1 MSRGTRSAI
10 TTSRIGRRGK
20 TEVLPPGAVK
30 SPEKQKTP
38 PDAAASGG
46 AFQLL
51 LSVHAGDQVEDG
63 LALLDGDGAGGG
75 VRRAVGVNANDS
87 ALLKNVSGKT
97 KAELGSDAFA
107 QLLNDNAARMADAVA
122 EVNAYLETLQERGFV
137 HKNDYT
143 GNDLLTW
150 RAQDDVVGFFAEPA
164 PELPFDDVAAG
175 SWYYDD
181 VAYVFAKGIM
191 VGTGGGHFSP
201 AVATTRGMVVT
212 MPYEYARYKGYDVTK
227 AADLSGFVDQGSV
240 SDFAVGPMQWAVA
253 QELIFGVGG
262 NAIAPS
268 WLQCCT
274 VFAKCSPE
282 HGTYIC
288 SRHGGASIRMRP
300 CFAPRAEK
308 V

>member
-1 MSRGTRSAI
+1 MHINCYAAGDIVSRK
-10 TTSRIGRRGK
+10 TTTDVGRLNGR
-20 TEVLPPGAVK
+20 
-30 SPEKQKTP
+30 
-38 PDAAASGG
+38 SGG
-46 AFQLL
+46 IAVDYNCYFNSEALQKQ
-51 LSVHAGDQVEDG
+51 GDTVD
-63 LALLDGDGAGGG
+63 APA
-75 VRRAVGVNANDS
+75 VAVGVNANDS

-150 RAQDDVVGFFAEPA
+150 RAQDGVVGFFAEPA

-181 VAYVFAKGIM
+181 VANVFAKGIM

-201 AVATTRGMVVT
+201 AVATTRGVVVT
-212 MPYEYARYKGYDVTK
+212 MLYEYARYKGYDVTK

-282 HGTYIC
+282 PGTYIC

-300 CFAPRAEK
+300 PRFAPCAGKPAFSRRIFQC
-308 V
+308 

>member
-1 MSRGTRSAI
+1 MHINCYAAGDIVSRK
-10 TTSRIGRRGK
+10 TTTDVGRLNGR
-20 TEVLPPGAVK
+20 
-30 SPEKQKTP
+30 
-38 PDAAASGG
+38 SGG
-46 AFQLL
+46 IAVDYNCYFNSEALQKQ
-51 LSVHAGDQVEDG
+51 GDTVN
-63 LALLDGDGAGGG
+63 APA
-75 VRRAVGVNANDS
+75 VAVGVNANDS

-143 GNDLLTW
+143 GNDLLIW
-150 RAQDDVVGFFAEPA
+150 RAQDGVVGFFSEPA

-212 MPYEYARYKGYDVTK
+212 MLYEYARYKGYDVTK

-282 HGTYIC
+282 PGTYIC

-300 CFAPRAEK
+300 CFAPHAEK

>member
-1 MSRGTRSAI
+1 MHINCYAAGDIVSRK
-10 TTSRIGRRGK
+10 TTTDVGRLNGR
-20 TEVLPPGAVK
+20 
-30 SPEKQKTP
+30 
-38 PDAAASGG
+38 SGG
-46 AFQLL
+46 IAVDYNCYFNSEALQKQ
-51 LSVHAGDQVEDG
+51 GDTVD
-63 LALLDGDGAGGG
+63 APA
-75 VRRAVGVNANDS
+75 VAVGVNANDS

-150 RAQDDVVGFFAEPA
+150 RAQDGVAGFFAEPA

-201 AVATTRGMVVT
+201 AVTTTRGMVVT
-212 MPYEYARYKGYDVTK
+212 TLYEYARYKGYDVTK

-274 VFAKCSPE
+274 VFAKCSLEP
-282 HGTYIC
+282 GT
-288 SRHGGASIRMRP
+288 GAHPSG
-300 CFAPRAEK
+300 CAPVLRRTQKKSEFSK
-308 V
+308 RIFKYLN

>member
-1 MSRGTRSAI
+1 MHINCYAAGDIVSRK
-10 TTSRIGRRGK
+10 TTTDVGRLNGR
-20 TEVLPPGAVK
+20 
-30 SPEKQKTP
+30 
-38 PDAAASGG
+38 SGG
-46 AFQLL
+46 IAVDYNCYFNSEALQKQ
-51 LSVHAGDQVEDG
+51 GDTVD
-63 LALLDGDGAGGG
+63 APA
-75 VRRAVGVNANDS
+75 VAVGVNANDS

-97 KAELGSDAFA
+97 KAELGSDALA

-150 RAQDDVVGFFAEPA
+150 RAQDGVVGFFAEPA

-212 MPYEYARYKGYDVTK
+212 MLYEYARYKGYDVTK

-282 HGTYIC
+282 PGTYIC

-300 CFAPRAEK
+300 CFAPHAEK

>member
-1 MSRGTRSAI
+1 MHINCYAAGDIVSRK
-10 TTSRIGRRGK
+10 TTTDVGRLNGR
-20 TEVLPPGAVK
+20 
-30 SPEKQKTP
+30 
-38 PDAAASGG
+38 SGG
-46 AFQLL
+46 IAVDYNCYFNSEALQKQ
-51 LSVHAGDQVEDG
+51 GDTVN
-63 LALLDGDGAGGG
+63 APA
-75 VRRAVGVNANDS
+75 VAVGVNANDS

-122 EVNAYLETLQERGFV
+122 EVNACLETLQERGFV

-143 GNDLLTW
+143 CNDLLTW
-150 RAQDDVVGFFAEPA
+150 RAQDGVVGFFAEPA

-212 MPYEYARYKGYDVTK
+212 MLYEYARYKGYDVTK

-282 HGTYIC
+282 PGTYIC
-288 SRHGGASIRMRP
+288 SRHRGASIRMRP
-300 CFAPRAEK
+300 CFAPHAEK

>member
-1 MSRGTRSAI
+1 MHINCYAAGDIVSRK
-10 TTSRIGRRGK
+10 TTTDVGRLNGR
-20 TEVLPPGAVK
+20 
-30 SPEKQKTP
+30 
-38 PDAAASGG
+38 SGG
-46 AFQLL
+46 IAVDYNCYFNSEALQKQ
-51 LSVHAGDQVEDG
+51 GDTVN
-63 LALLDGDGAGGG
+63 APA
-75 VRRAVGVNANDS
+75 VAVGVNANDS

-143 GNDLLTW
+143 GNDLLIW
-150 RAQDDVVGFFAEPA
+150 RAQDGVVGFFSEPA

-212 MPYEYARYKGYDVTK
+212 MLYEYARYKGYDVTK

-253 QELIFGVGG
+253 QELIFGDGG

-282 HGTYIC
+282 PGTYIC

-300 CFAPRAEK
+300 CFAPHAEK

>member
-1 MSRGTRSAI
+1 MHINCYAAGDIVSRK
-10 TTSRIGRRGK
+10 TTTDVGRLNGR
-20 TEVLPPGAVK
+20 
-30 SPEKQKTP
+30 
-38 PDAAASGG
+38 SGG
-46 AFQLL
+46 IAVDYNCYFNSEALQKQ
-51 LSVHAGDQVEDG
+51 GDTVD
-63 LALLDGDGAGGG
+63 APA
-75 VRRAVGVNANDS
+75 VAVGVNANDS

-150 RAQDDVVGFFAEPA
+150 RVQDDVVGFFAEPA

-212 MPYEYARYKGYDVTK
+212 MLYEYARYKGYDVTK

-282 HGTYIC
+282 PGTYIC
-288 SRHGGASIRMRP
+288 SRHRGASIRMRP
-300 CFAPRAEK
+300 CFAPHAEK

>member
-1 MSRGTRSAI
+1 MHINCYAAGDIVSRK
-10 TTSRIGRRGK
+10 TTTDVGRLNGR
-20 TEVLPPGAVK
+20 
-30 SPEKQKTP
+30 
-38 PDAAASGG
+38 SGG
-46 AFQLL
+46 IAVDYNCYFNSEALQKQ
-51 LSVHAGDQVEDG
+51 GDTVD
-63 LALLDGDGAGGG
+63 APA
-75 VRRAVGVNANDS
+75 VAVGVNANDS

-150 RAQDDVVGFFAEPA
+150 RAQDGVVGFFAEPA

-212 MPYEYARYKGYDVTK
+212 MLYEYARYKGYDVTK

-282 HGTYIC
+282 PGTYIC

-300 CFAPRAEK
+300 CFAPHAEK

>member
-1 MSRGTRSAI
+1 MHINCYAAGDIVSRK
-10 TTSRIGRRGK
+10 TTTDVGRLNGR
-20 TEVLPPGAVK
+20 
-30 SPEKQKTP
+30 
-38 PDAAASGG
+38 SGG
-46 AFQLL
+46 IAVDYNCYFNSEALQKQ
-51 LSVHAGDQVEDG
+51 GDTVN
-63 LALLDGDGAGGG
+63 APA
-75 VRRAVGVNANDS
+75 VAVGVNANDS

-107 QLLNDNAARMADAVA
+107 QLLNDNVARMADAVA

-150 RAQDDVVGFFAEPA
+150 RAQDGVVGFFAEPA

-212 MPYEYARYKGYDVTK
+212 MLYEYARYKGYDVTK

-282 HGTYIC
+282 PGTYIC

-300 CFAPRAEK
+300 CFAPHAEK

>member
-1 MSRGTRSAI
+1 MHINCYAAGDIVSRK
-10 TTSRIGRRGK
+10 TTTDVGRLNGR
-20 TEVLPPGAVK
+20 
-30 SPEKQKTP
+30 
-38 PDAAASGG
+38 SGG
-46 AFQLL
+46 IAVDYNCYFNSEALQKQ
-51 LSVHAGDQVEDG
+51 GDTVD
-63 LALLDGDGAGGG
+63 APA
-75 VRRAVGVNANDS
+75 VAVGVNANDS

-150 RAQDDVVGFFAEPA
+150 RAQDGVVGFFAEPA

-181 VAYVFAKGIM
+181 VANVFAKGIM

-201 AVATTRGMVVT
+201 AVATTRGVVVT
-212 MPYEYARYKGYDVTK
+212 MLYEYARYKGYDVTK

-282 HGTYIC
+282 PGTYIC

-300 CFAPRAEK
+300 CFAPHAEK

>member
-1 MSRGTRSAI
+1 MHINCYAAGDIVSRK
-10 TTSRIGRRGK
+10 TTTDVGRLNGR
-20 TEVLPPGAVK
+20 
-30 SPEKQKTP
+30 
-38 PDAAASGG
+38 SGG
-46 AFQLL
+46 IAVDYNCYFNSEALQKQ
-51 LSVHAGDQVEDG
+51 GDTVN
-63 LALLDGDGAGGG
+63 APA
-75 VRRAVGVNANDS
+75 VAVGVNANDS

-122 EVNAYLETLQERGFV
+122 EVNAYLETQQERGFV

-150 RAQDDVVGFFAEPA
+150 RAQDGVVGFFAEPA

-191 VGTGGGHFSP
+191 VGTGGGHFSL

-212 MPYEYARYKGYDVTK
+212 MLYEYARYKGYDVTK

-282 HGTYIC
+282 PGTYIC
-288 SRHGGASIRMRP
+288 SRHRGASIRMRP
-300 CFAPRAEK
+300 CFAPHAEK